1 MPPKER
7 NIAMMG
13 YRSVGKSSL
22 SIQFV
27 EGQFVDSYDPTIE
40 NTFTKVTRVNSQDYS
55 VKLIDTAGQD
65 EYSIFPVQYSMDFH
79 GYVLVYSITSK
90 KSFEVIQIIYEKLLD
105 VMGKKYVPV
114 VLVGNKIDLHQE
126 RTVSTEEGKK
136 LAESWRAAFL
146 ETSAKQNEASSILFV
161 TLNKLATLLY
171 SQSVGDIFHQLL
183 ILIENENGNPQE
195 KSSCLIS

>member
-79 GYVLVYSITSK
+79 GYVLVYSITSQ
-90 KSFEVIQIIYEKLLD
+90 KSFEVIKIIYEKLLD

-114 VLVGNKIDLHQE
+114 VLVGNKTDLHQE

-146 ETSAKQNEASSILFV
+146 ETSAKQNEDFSGANKSIKRLCP
-161 TLNKLATLLY
+161 
-171 SQSVGDIFHQLL
+171 QSVGDIFHQLL

-195 KSSCLIS
+195 KSSCIVS

>member
-114 VLVGNKIDLHQE
+114 VLVGNKTDLHQE

-146 ETSAKQNEASSILFV
+146 ETSAKQNEASYIFFV
-161 TLNKLATLLY
+161 SLNRFTTLLY

>member
-7 NIAMMG
+7 NIAIMG
-13 YRSVGKSSL
+13 YRSVVIIYVLPAGKSSL

-40 NTFTKVTRVNSQDYS
+40 NTFTKETKVNSQEYDM
-55 VKLIDTAGQD
+55 KLIDTAGQD

-79 GYVLVYSITSK
+79 GYVLVYSITSQ
-90 KSFEVIQIIYEKLLD
+90 KSFEVIKIIYEKLLD

-114 VLVGNKIDLHQE
+114 VLVGNKTDLHQE
-126 RTVSTEEGKK
+126 RTVTTEEGKK

-146 ETSAKQNEASSILFV
+146 ETSAKQNE
-161 TLNKLATLLY
+161 
-171 SQSVGDIFHQLL
+171 SVGDIFHQLL

-195 KSSCLIS
+195 KSSCIIS

>member
-7 NIAMMG
+7 NIAVMG

-40 NTFTKVTRVNSQDYS
+40 NTFSTHTKVNSQEYT

-79 GYVLVYSITSK
+79 GYVLVYSITSQ
-90 KSFEVIQIIYEKLLD
+90 KSFEVVKIIYEKLLD

-114 VLVGNKIDLHQE
+114 VLVGNKTDLHQE
-126 RTVSTEEGKK
+126 RTVSTDEGKK

-146 ETSAKQNEASSILFV
+146 ETSAKQNEASSRCSAKIKFE
-161 TLNKLATLLY
+161 
-171 SQSVGDIFHQLL
+171 SVGDIFQQLL
-183 ILIENENGNPQE
+183 ILIENENGSPQE
-195 KSSCLIS
+195 KSSCVIS

>member
-7 NIAMMG
+7 NIAVMG

-40 NTFTKVTRVNSQDYS
+40 NTFSTHTKVNSQEYT

-79 GYVLVYSITSK
+79 GYVLVYSITSQ
-90 KSFEVIQIIYEKLLD
+90 KSFEVVKIIYEKLLD

-114 VLVGNKIDLHQE
+114 VLVGNKTDLHQE
-126 RTVSTEEGKK
+126 RTVSTDEGKK

-146 ETSAKQNEASSILFV
+146 ETSAKQNEASPCCSITNMSHLIPR
-161 TLNKLATLLY
+161 
-171 SQSVGDIFHQLL
+171 SVGDIFQQLL
-183 ILIENENGNPQE
+183 ILIENENGSPQE
-195 KSSCLIS
+195 KSSCVIS